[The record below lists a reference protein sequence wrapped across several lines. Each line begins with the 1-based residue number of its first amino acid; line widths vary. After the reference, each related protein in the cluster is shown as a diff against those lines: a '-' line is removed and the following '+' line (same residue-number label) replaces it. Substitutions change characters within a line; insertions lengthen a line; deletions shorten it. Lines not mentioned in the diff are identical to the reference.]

1 MECLYHVLE
10 GLRYDQ
16 RNPSLMLI
24 PVFWSRPVL
33 ECSSSFLTGDLIW
46 HLQKP
51 QDISFYP
58 APTTVFPE
66 TQGRA
71 SSKLTFFFLG
81 TPPWS
86 CLAFQ
91 CKDTPLPCH
100 SSLGSLYS
108 QSCGPLDSNSEFPWS
123 PPEFSLLRLH
133 GREEGCG
140 LPFPPSVIC
149 QNTGK
154 MACS

>member
-71 SSKLTFFFLG
+71 SSKLTFFSWEPLLG
-81 TPPWS
+81 PAWP
-86 CLAFQ
+86 
-91 CKDTPLPCH
+91 
-100 SSLGSLYS
+100 
-108 QSCGPLDSNSEFPWS
+108 SNVKI
-123 PPEFSLLRLH
+123 
-133 GREEGCG
+133 
-140 LPFPPSVIC
+140 PPSHVILLWEASTAKVVVHWILTVNFLEAR
-149 QNTGK
+149 Q
-154 MACS
+154 SSPS